1 MSKAV
6 FSKTSST
13 DVVLEDAFWEADSGW
28 DEYFLNQSVWV
39 HMDEY
44 SPHLVGDE
52 DYSRIIIHSSN
63 DSGWKYSRRLKD
75 RDLVHAVFA
84 AIKKPVSEKNLV
96 ELGFE
101 KWCGADA

>member
-13 DVVLEDAFWEADSGW
+13 DVVLEDTFWEADNCW
-28 DEYFLNQSVWV
+28 EEYFLKRSVWV
-39 HMDEY
+39 YMDEY

-63 DSGWKYSRRLKD
+63 DSGWEYSRRLKD

-84 AIKKPVSEKNLV
+84 SIKKPVSEKNLI